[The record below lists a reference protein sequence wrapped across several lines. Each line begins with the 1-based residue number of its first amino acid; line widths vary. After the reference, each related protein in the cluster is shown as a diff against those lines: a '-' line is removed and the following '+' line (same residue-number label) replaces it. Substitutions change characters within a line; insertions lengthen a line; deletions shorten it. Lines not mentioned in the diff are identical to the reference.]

1 MANSVLYVVSVNG
14 RDAPISPNL
23 MKKQTHPYLG
33 WPEGE
38 LISAYVH
45 VWVNH
50 SFKTGSN
57 LSLRSY

>member
-33 WPEGE
+33 WPAGE
-38 LISAYVH
+38 LIFSIFSCVGEL
-45 VWVNH
+45 
-50 SFKTGSN
+50 F
-57 LSLRSY
+57 L